1 MLTTRR
7 FTLGAMGS
15 AVGGAVGALA
25 LPRFAIAQAEQRPA
39 ITIAVQKIS
48 NSNTLDDLREQS
60 NVGTRMATFFVERLI
75 DLNYKSALEP
85 VPGLATEWRR
95 IDDKTVEL
103 SLRQGVRFHNGDEL
117 TAEDVAFSFSPQRML
132 GDTRP
137 TVQGKTL
144 PLSGAIVTTARV
156 KQLPAEIPPVARRL
170 WPALDRVDV
179 VDKYTVRF
187 VNATPDVTLEGRI
200 SCRGS
205 GIVNRRAFDEAASWL
220 DYARAPVGTGPYKVA
235 EYKPDQSLLM
245 VAHDEYWGGRP
256 PLRSIRLVEVPEV
269 PARVA
274 GLLSGEYQFAC
285 DIPPDQIAD
294 IERSGLFEVAGAK
307 VPNIRITA
315 FDKNHA
321 TLRDPR
327 VRLAM
332 AHAIDRQAI
341 VDSLWLGRTVVP
353 RGLQWDF
360 YGDMLVRDWT
370 VPEYDVAKARE
381 LVKASGY
388 KGDPIPYRLLNNYY
402 INQVPTSQVLVEMWQ
417 QAGLNVQIE
426 MKENW
431 AQIYERGPT
440 RGIHDWS
447 NSAPFNDPVSSLVSQ
462 HGPNGEQQ
470 QYGEY
475 TNAELNTLCVELE
488 TSTDHARRHAVFA
501 RLLQIAERDDPAYT
515 VLHQNAVF
523 TGKPKSIKWTVAP
536 SFAMD
541 FRAGNFSA

>member
-1 MLTTRR
+1 MDQTRR
-7 FTLGAMGS
+7 RVMLAGA
-15 AVGGAVGALA
+15 GALA
-25 LPRFAIAQAEQRPA
+25 LPRFAIGQEQRPA
-39 ITIAVQKIS
+39 ITIAVQKIA

-60 NVGTRMATFFVERLI
+60 NVGTRLSTMFVERLI
-75 DLNYKSALEP
+75 DLDYQGNLEQR
-85 VPGLATEWRR
+85 PGLATAWRR
-95 IDDKTVEL
+95 IDERTVEVE
-103 SLRQGVRFHNGDEL
+103 LRRGVLFHNGDEM
-117 TAEDVAFSFSPQRML
+117 TAEDVAFSFGPQRMF

-144 PLSGAIVTTARV
+144 PITGSLVTTARV
-156 KQLPAEIPPVARRL
+156 KQLPAEVPPVARRL

-205 GIVNRRAFDEAASWL
+205 GIVSRRGFDEAASWL

-235 EYKPDQSLLM
+235 EYRPDRSLLL
-245 VAHDEYWGGRP
+245 VPHDQYWGGRP
-256 PLRSIRLVEVPEV
+256 PLRSIRFIEVPEV

-274 GLLSGEYQFAC
+274 GLLAGEYQFVC
-285 DIPPDQIAD
+285 DVPPDQIEG
-294 IERSGLFEVAGAK
+294 IERSGVFEVQGSTI
-307 VPNIRITA
+307 PNHRLTV

-321 TLRDPR
+321 QLRDPR
-327 VRLAM
+327 IRQAM
-332 AHAIDRQAI
+332 THAIDRTAI
-341 VDSLWLGRTVVP
+341 VDSLWAGRTRVP

-360 YGDMLVRDWT
+360 YADMLIGDWT
-370 VPEYDVAKARE
+370 VPQFDMARARA
-381 LVKASGY
+381 LVKEAGY

-402 INQVPTSQVLVEMWQ
+402 TNQVATAQVLVELWK

-431 AQIYERGPT
+431 SQIFERSSA
-440 RGIHDWS
+440 RAVRDWS

-470 QYGEY
+470 QYGEW
-475 TNAELNTLCVELE
+475 TNAEMNALSVELE
-488 TSTDHARRHAVFA
+488 TGTDRAKRHQVFA
-501 RLLQIAERDDPAYT
+501 RMLAIAEREDPAYT

-523 TGKPKSIKWTVAP
+523 TAKPKSIGWKVAP

-541 FRAGNFSA
+541 FRSANWAGVRG